1 MLRNNLYKGMNFMD
15 NNREQKIKKL
25 IEKQE
30 TAWNQGIAK
39 LYSED
44 FDSEGTFTNIRGET
58 YFGQTVFENV
68 HERIFN
74 TFFKGSQAKME
85 IIRLHFPGKQVAI
98 ADLDVHLT
106 NFPALPPNINPPS
119 PNVIHTHL
127 LEVFLLKENVWKMVV
142 YHNVDVKFA

>member
-1 MLRNNLYKGMNFMD
+1 MD
-15 NNREQKIKKL
+15 NNREQMLKKM

-30 TAWNQGIAK
+30 IAWNQGNAK
-39 LYSED
+39 LFSED
-44 FDSEGTFTNIRGET
+44 FDLEGTFTNIRGET
-58 YFGQTVFENV
+58 YFGHNVFENV

-85 IIRLHFPGKQVAI
+85 IIRLHFPGNQVAI

-106 NFPALPPNINPPS
+106 NFPALPPNINPPF

-127 LEVFLLKENVWKMVV
+127 LEVFVLKENAWKMVV